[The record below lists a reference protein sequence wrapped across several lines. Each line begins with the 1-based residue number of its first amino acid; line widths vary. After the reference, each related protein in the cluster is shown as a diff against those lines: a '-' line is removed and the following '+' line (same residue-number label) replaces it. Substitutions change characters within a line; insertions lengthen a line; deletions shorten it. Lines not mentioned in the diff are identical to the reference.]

1 MDRVPVEIDIDGMC
15 MTADAWRDLQDSG
28 DTSLINEIEKQAMDM
43 VVERGKK
50 FFIYDPSN
58 EGEILKQCDSR
69 QEVEELFKS
78 S

>member
-1 MDRVPVEIDIDGMC
+1 MNRVPVEIGLDSMC
-15 MTADAWRDLQDSG
+15 MTADAWRDLQNSG
-28 DTSLINEIEKQAMDM
+28 DKSLINEIEKRAMDM
-43 VVERGKK
+43 VVARRKK

-58 EGEILKQCDSR
+58 EGEIVKQCDSR